1 MSDITFETLPLAA
14 PLQRALRD
22 HNYSTPSPIQAQA
35 IPFLLEGRDLLG
47 CAQTGTGKTAAFAL
61 PMLHRLHG
69 NPVRHTA
76 RCPRCLVLTPTRELA
91 VQIAANF
98 EKYGKHMDFRI
109 ATVFGGVSQ
118 GSQVRALR
126 PGVDVLVATPGRLLD
141 LFNQRHVELD
151 RIETLVLD
159 EADRMLDMGF
169 LPDMRRIIQETPE
182 KRQTLFFSAT
192 MSPAIRKLAEGLL
205 TNPETVSVA
214 PESTTAERVDHSI
227 CFVRRDHKSAML
239 TALLRES
246 GDGLTLV
253 FSKTKH
259 GADRIAR
266 TLDRNG
272 IRAGAIHGNK
282 SQNARQHA
290 LEQFRTGRTPV
301 LVATDVAARG
311 IDVKN
316 VGLVINFDL
325 PNEAES
331 YVHRIGRT
339 ARAGESGRAM
349 SFCSEGDFDLLR
361 DIENLIRQPISVNST
376 HDYHD
381 DELATTYVQRRN
393 SRGSGAR
400 SSGGGNGGG
409 GFRKGRRQGNYQQG
423 GRPGGGG
430 FNRRFGKRKEVRK

>member
-1 MSDITFETLPLAA
+1 MSESTFGTLPLAK
-14 PLQRALRD
+14 PLQLALSE
-22 HNYSTPSPIQAQA
+22 HNYHTPSPIQAQA
-35 IPFLLEGRDLLG
+35 IPFVLKGRDLMG

-61 PMLHRLHG
+61 PMLHRLHE
-69 NPVRHTA
+69 NPINHTA

-91 VQIAANF
+91 VQIADNF
-98 EKYGKHMDFRI
+98 VKYSRHMDTSI
-109 ATVFGGVSQ
+109 ATVYGGVGQ
-118 GSQVRALR
+118 MPQVRALK

-141 LFNQRHVELD
+141 LFNQRHVRLD

-169 LPDMRRIIQETPE
+169 LPDMRRIIREIPE
-182 KRQTLFFSAT
+182 NRQTLFFSAT
-192 MSPAIRKLAEGLL
+192 LSPAIRKLAESILRE
-205 TNPETVSVA
+205 PESVSVA

-227 CFVRRDHKSAML
+227 CFVRRDDKPAML
-239 TALLRES
+239 TTLLQH
-246 GDGLTLV
+246 GAHAGLSLV

-266 TLDRNG
+266 NLDRSG
-272 IRAGAIHGNK
+272 IKAGVIHGNK
-282 SQNARQHA
+282 SQNARQRA
-290 LEQFRTGRTPV
+290 LDQFRTGRTPV

-316 VGLVINFDL
+316 IALVINFDL

-339 ARAGESGRAM
+339 ARAGESGRAL

-361 DIENLIRQPISVNST
+361 DIESLIRKPVNVHSS

-381 DELATTYVQRRN
+381 GSLADGYARRIHKGAA
-393 SRGSGAR
+393 RGNSGANR
-400 SSGGGNGGG
+400 GRAGR
-409 GFRKGRRQGNYQQG
+409 RKGA
-423 GRPGGGG
+423 RPGGGG
-430 FNRRFGKRKEVRK
+430 FNHRFGAGKSARKPASL